1 MPSPPPPASPGSLPE
16 NPAPSSHGSTEP
28 EVSTRNWISL
38 AGVLWVQTQNAFNDN
53 FVKMVLMGL
62 ALAVAAG
69 TKVGDNIQFILAAL
83 IPIPFILLAP
93 ISGYFS
99 DRFSKSRVILFCLI
113 LQVVIFS
120 LIAIAIVTRQVGVA
134 IFGYFLLAVQSTLF
148 SPAKFG
154 ILKELVG
161 SKRLGMANGLMQMLT
176 MGGILGGMYL
186 GGDWFDSLLQSRND
200 DSGVSEENAWKAALI
215 PVLVIGGVSLIPL
228 LISRS
233 IQRTPAHPATEYRHT
248 IWVRHFVHL
257 GYLFQHRVLRVT
269 ALRLAFYWFVANF
282 MALAF
287 LAFGKELHPNVA
299 EGGAASATAQMMLKT
314 GAGLILGSSLVSFLS
329 RGGIRLGLVPI
340 GGFGMAL
347 GLLGI
352 GIFPAASLYWS
363 LSIGVVGFFSGFFL
377 VPLTAY
383 LQDQAEEAHRGRVL
397 SANNLLTS
405 LSGVVAIVSGK
416 ALDGAGFS
424 ASSQVM
430 SLILPLL
437 VVTAFTLGFLRRSSD
452 GASPE

>member
-1 MPSPPPPASPGSLPE
+1 MSSSSPASPEPSPEDSL
-16 NPAPSSHGSTEP
+16 ASSHARAEP
-28 EVSTRNWISL
+28 EVGTRNWISL

-113 LQVVIFS
+113 LQVVIFAI
-120 LIAIAIVTRQVGVA
+120 IAIAIVSRQVGVA

-186 GGDWFDSLLQSRND
+186 GGDWFDSLLQSKNEAD
-200 DSGVSEENAWKAALI
+200 GVSEENAWKSALT
-215 PVLVIGGVSLIPL
+215 PVLVIGGISLIPL

-233 IQRTPAHPATEYRHT
+233 IQKTPAHPATEYSPT

-257 GYLFQHRVLRVT
+257 GYLFRHRVLRVT
-269 ALRLAFYWFVANF
+269 ALRLSFYWFTANF

-287 LAFGKELHPNVA
+287 LAFGKELHPDLA
-299 EGGAASATAQMMLKT
+299 EGGASSETAQMMLKT

-352 GIFPAASLYWS
+352 GTFAAGSLPWS

-377 VPLTAY
+377 VPLTAH

-405 LSGVVAIVSGK
+405 LSGVVAIAAGMT
-416 ALDGAGFS
+416 LDHSGFS
-424 ASSQVM
+424 ASSQVIA
-430 SLILPLL
+430 LILPLL
-437 VVTAFTLGFLRRSSD
+437 VVTAFTLGFLRRPPA

>member
-1 MPSPPPPASPGSLPE
+1 MRDEPGVAS
-16 NPAPSSHGSTEP
+16 
-28 EVSTRNWISL
+28 RNWLSL
-38 AGVLWVQTQNAFNDN
+38 VGVLWVQTQNAFNDN

-69 TKVGDNIQFILAAL
+69 TKIGDNIQFILAAL

-99 DRFSKSRVILFCLI
+99 DRFSKSRVILFCLV
-113 LQVVIFS
+113 LQVVIFAI
-120 LIAIAIVTRQVGVA
+120 IAVAIVSRQVGVA

-161 SKRLGMANGLMQMLT
+161 SQRLGMVNGLMQMLT
-176 MGGILGGMYL
+176 MGGILGGMFV
-186 GGDWFDSLLQSRND
+186 GGAWFDSLLQSRNQAT
-200 DSGVSEENAWKAALI
+200 GVSNENAWQAALT
-215 PVLVIGGVSLIPL
+215 PVLVIGLVSLIPL
-228 LISRS
+228 LVSRI
-233 IQRTPAHPATEYRHT
+233 IQRTPAHPDTAYSHT
-248 IWVRHFVHL
+248 IWGRHFVHL
-257 GYLFQHRVLRVT
+257 GYLFGHRVLRVT

-287 LAFGKELHPNVA
+287 LAFGKELHPDVDA
-299 EGGAASATAQMMLKT
+299 GGAASATAMMMLKT

-352 GIFPAASLYWS
+352 GLFPADTLPWS

-377 VPLTAY
+377 VPLTAH
-383 LQDQAEEAHRGRVL
+383 LQDRAEEAHRGRVL

-405 LSGVVAIVSGK
+405 LSGVIAIVAGK
-416 ALDGAGFS
+416 ALDGAGLS
-424 ASSQVM
+424 ASAQVM

-437 VVTAFTLGFLRRSSD
+437 IVTAFTLGFLRRPSAS
-452 GASPE
+452 GASSE

>member
-1 MPSPPPPASPGSLPE
+1 MPSTSPEAPGPASDAPDVPST
-16 NPAPSSHGSTEP
+16 PADETE
-28 EVSTRNWISL
+28 VTSRNWLSL
-38 AGVLWVQTQNAFNDN
+38 VGVLWVQTQNAFNDN

-69 TKVGDNIQFILAAL
+69 TKTGDNIQFILAAL

-113 LQVVIFS
+113 LQVVIFA
-120 LIAIAIVTRQVGVA
+120 LIAIAIVSRQVGVA

-161 SKRLGMANGLMQMLT
+161 SQRLGMANGLMQMLT

-186 GGDWFDSLLQSRND
+186 GGEWFDSLLQSRNET
-200 DSGVSEENAWKAALI
+200 SGVSGENAWKAALT
-215 PVLVIGGVSLIPL
+215 PVLVIGAVSLVPL
-228 LISRS
+228 LVSRT
-233 IQRTPAHPATEYRHT
+233 IQRTPSHPATEYTPT
-248 IWVRHFVHL
+248 IWGRHFVHL
-257 GYLFQHRVLRVT
+257 AYLFRDPVLRAT
-269 ALRLAFYWFVANF
+269 ALRLAFYWFIANF

-287 LAFGKELHPNVA
+287 LAFGKQLHPDLA
-299 EGGAASATAQMMLKT
+299 EGGASSATAHMMLKT

-329 RGGIRLGLVPI
+329 RSGIRLGLVPI

-352 GIFPAASLYWS
+352 GLFGADTLTWS

-383 LQDQAEEAHRGRVL
+383 LQDSAEEAHRGRVL

-405 LSGVVAIVSGK
+405 LSGVIAIIAGK
-416 ALDGAGFS
+416 TLDGAGLS
-424 ASSQVM
+424 ASGQVM

-437 VVTAFTLGFLRRSSD
+437 IVTVFTLGFLRRPSPP
-452 GASPE
+452 GATSE